1 MLLSVLQRRFCGVAE
16 IAVERRNDLRALA
29 DGAADAFD
37 RSGTHIPNRKHAGTR
52 FAVAPS
58 NDPVVLH
65 VRAGQHEPSAIEV
78 HAATV
83 EPTGRRI
90 GANKQKQVSDIDG
103 AYFAGQAAA
112 PTMRSSP
119 ASSLPS
125 SATTSVLKT
134 SSIFGVASIPRSDNE
149 TCWRPG
155 RHRGSP

>member
-1 MLLSVLQRRFCGVAE
+1 MNTPLSLLQRRFCGVAE

-37 RSGTHIPNRKHAGTR
+37 RSGTHIPNRKHAGDTGLQWR
-52 FAVAPS
+52 RQMIL
-58 NDPVVLH
+58 VVLAR
-65 VRAGQHEPSAIEV
+65 RAGQHEPSAIEG

-90 GANKQKQVSDIDG
+90 GANKQKQVSDING

-134 SSIFGVASIPRSDNE
+134 SSIFGVASIRSI
-149 TCWRPG
+149 R
-155 RHRGSP
+155 